1 MTNDAEQTNTV
12 YIIGAGA
19 SHAVC
24 GFPLLAGFLK
34 DCRTDI
40 EARANLHEYL
50 ERRFSGN
57 GHDALDANLEDVLAD
72 LDNTLFGLG
81 QVWYGSASHPE
92 RLRAQII
99 RSQLLEVIQKR
110 LSVGDESEESS
121 AELRGNYERVL
132 GKLTGADTVITFNY
146 DRSLD
151 YCCGMR
157 PLAYVMNPDIN
168 YLTPEELA
176 AEDKPWLLHL
186 HGSIDFLTCGNVEC
200 PNSWRILG
208 RRKSSG
214 TRICG
219 TCGADMEIA
228 IVPPSMTKSFQRYPL
243 LSVLARIAKERL
255 VTAKRIVIWGFS
267 CPSTDHHV
275 GWLLRSC
282 RGGSPDSE
290 SLRRID
296 VIDPDAKT
304 VLDRFKV
311 LLAPGQ
317 TTECRSFGGHE
328 EYVSKHLSDSP
339 PHA

>member
-1 MTNDAEQTNTV
+1 MTNDAEQTHTV

-24 GFPLLAGFLK
+24 KFPLLAGFLK

-40 EARANLHEYL
+40 EARADLREYL
-50 ERRFSGN
+50 ERRFGGN
-57 GHDALDANLEDVLAD
+57 GRDALDANLEDVLAD

-92 RLRAQII
+92 RRQAQII
-99 RSQLLEVIQKR
+99 RSQLLEVIQKG
-110 LSVGDESEESS
+110 LSVDDESGESS
-121 AELRGNYERVL
+121 AEVRGNYNRVL

-146 DRSLD
+146 DRGLD
-151 YCCGMR
+151 YCSGMR
-157 PLAYVMNPDIN
+157 PHEYVMNPDIN
-168 YLTPEELA
+168 YLGAEELA
-176 AEDKPWLLHL
+176 ARNEPWLLHL
-186 HGSIDFLTCGNVEC
+186 HGSLDFLVCGNVDC

-208 RRKSSG
+208 PRKSSG
-214 TRICG
+214 ARICG
-219 TCGADMEIA
+219 TCGADLEIA

-275 GWLLRSC
+275 AWLLRSC
-282 RGGSPDSE
+282 RRGSTDNE
-290 SLRRID
+290 CLRRID
-296 VIDPDAKT
+296 VIDPEAAS
-304 VLDRFKV
+304 VLHRFKV

-317 TTECRSFGGHE
+317 TTECRLFLDHE
-328 EYVSKHLSDSP
+328 KYVAANEADKP
-339 PHA
+339 PSA